1 LNILRK
7 HWLAFLIIVIAI
19 LWWRIFDLFTPPNS
33 EWSPTLINIDY
44 WSVVND
50 SSEQPF
56 AIFGFFGIA
65 IVAGLLTFWYIVPFW
80 NVIRRLALLI
90 VVFCV
95 CILSTCT
102 SNSPRIESNRRINHL
117 MSVNYQGNV
126 YHLAVYQSVA
136 FMGPM
141 SILYYVFQCDASG
154 NKCSK
159 IYEEAGGQ
167 LFSSKLVV
175 SENKLIYQS
184 STNSHQL
191 LPALK

>member
-1 LNILRK
+1 LSIIRK
-7 HWLAFLIIVIAI
+7 HWLALLIIVIAI

-44 WSVVND
+44 WLLVANPSG
-50 SSEQPF
+50 QPF
-56 AIFGFFGIA
+56 ALLGFFCIA
-65 IVAGLLTFWYIVPFW
+65 IVAGLLTFWYIVPYW

-90 VVFCV
+90 AVFGLCV
-95 CILSTCT
+95 LSTYT
-102 SNSPRIESNRRINHL
+102 SYSPRIESNRRINHL
-117 MSVNYQGNV
+117 MSVNYQGSV

-136 FMGPM
+136 FMGPV
-141 SILYYVFQCDASG
+141 SILYYVFQCDTSG